1 MLISFYVSACVTGL
15 KGPFGS
21 AFYAPYVSFYMPY
34 VGAFYMSFLVVF
46 LVVFLDVSL
55 LETSFNISIIFSSN
69 LL

>member
-46 LVVFLDVSL
+46 LLGV
-55 LETSFNISIIFSSN
+55 SFNISIMFSSN
-69 LL
+69 FL